1 MTLATGDTLVVFSDG
16 VTEAQGRSENP
27 NEQFGDMRILD
38 AVREHSGATASTVLE
53 DLLAK
58 LRGFAR
64 PGQQRDDV
72 TALVMRY
79 RGGGLSV

>member
-1 MTLATGDTLVVFSDG
+1 MRERPEWHEKAGRPHRQFSK
-16 VTEAQGRSENP
+16 N
-27 NEQFGDMRILD
+27 
-38 AVREHSGATASTVLE
+38 
-53 DLLAK
+53 LLAK